1 MRKFMKIKMVK
12 TPLGAQYLL
21 EWWYEFNGYRYLA
34 DWTIKNS
41 LR

>member
-12 TPLGAQYLL
+12 TALGAQYLL
-21 EWWYEFNGYRYLA
+21 EWWYELNGHRYLA

>member
-12 TPLGAQYLL
+12 TALGAQYLL
-21 EWWYEFNGYRYLA
+21 EWWYEFNNHRYLA
-34 DWTIKNS
+34 DWTIQNS